1 MLRYARRRCIL
12 SCQVGAVCGGRMGRE
27 PVGGELPM
35 LTVARA
41 AARALLKDLPDHS
54 DIGGVCINLNYFE
67 NREVASFKARLAAL
81 AVHDRNYW
89 LGTLYTLMMSPADR
103 RAQAAYFTPPYLA
116 NAVIDMALDHGFDME
131 KHDVLDPAAGGAAFL
146 SLIADRMC
154 RAGISREDIAD
165 RLNGIEIDERLAR
178 ISEFLIAEQLEGFR
192 SRQIVRVGDS
202 INAQT
207 DESYD
212 LVVANP
218 PYGRIR
224 PDELA
229 KERWSKVAYS
239 NHINKY
245 AVFTELCL
253 RVAKTGGLVAL
264 VIPSSF
270 RGGPLYD
277 RMRSFVA
284 SQGQILALGTVT
296 NRADVFADV
305 AQDVSVLLVRKGA
318 PHRAKQRVKF
328 PAITGAGVSH
338 PVPAGLLPKDMSSPW
353 LAGTDARKDR
363 GGATLSDYG
372 VSAKAGYF
380 VWNREW
386 DRICDP
392 EDEQAYPL
400 FWAKNV
406 RAKSL
411 CRPLNRS
418 GDGIDFV
425 RVPPGSTAIVNGPA
439 AIVQRVTNSSQP
451 RRIVAATVDRDS
463 IVPWKGFVSENHT
476 IVLSAADA
484 TDLDLLVS
492 LLNTKAVDERYRAVS
507 GTATVS
513 VTLLRELDLPS
524 PHAFRAALQR
534 TDDIEEAA
542 VIAYRNG
549 NVHSFSEAS

>member
-1 MLRYARRRCIL
+1 M
-12 SCQVGAVCGGRMGRE
+12 
-27 PVGGELPM
+27 GELKARGHSALPI
-35 LTVARA
+35 LTLAKT
-41 AARALLKDLPDHS
+41 AARALLKCLPDDK
-54 DIGGVCINLNYFE
+54 DIGNVCIDLDHFE
-67 NREVASFKARLAAL
+67 SKEVARFKARLATL
-81 AVHDRNYW
+81 PVHDRNYW
-89 LGTLYTLMMSPADR
+89 LGTLYTLMMSPGDR
-103 RAQAAYFTPPYLA
+103 RARAAYFTPPYLA
-116 NAVIDMALDHGFDME
+116 SAVIDMTLDHGFDIE

-146 SLIADRMC
+146 SLIADRMH
-154 RAGISREDIAD
+154 RAGLPKKDIAD
-165 RLNGIEIDERLAR
+165 RLNGIEIDEQLAQM
-178 ISEFLIAEQLEGFR
+178 SESLIAEQLEGFR

-202 INAQT
+202 IYAQS
-207 DESYD
+207 DVSYD
-212 LVVANP
+212 LVIANP
-218 PYGRIR
+218 PYGRMR
-224 PDELA
+224 PNDLPEA
-229 KERWSKVAYS
+229 RWGKVAYR

-245 AVFTELCL
+245 AIFTELCL
-253 RVAKTGGLVAL
+253 RVARKDGLVAL

-284 SQGQILALGTVT
+284 SQGQILVLGTVT

-318 PHRAKQRVKF
+318 PHRANHRVKF

-338 PVPAGLLPKDMSSPW
+338 PVPAGLLPNDMSSPW
-353 LAGTDARKDR
+353 LAGTDARSDY

-386 DRICDP
+386 DRICDSA
-392 EDEQAYPL
+392 DGHAHPL

-406 RAKSL
+406 KTKSL

-425 RVPPGSTAIVNGPA
+425 RVPPGSTAIVYGPA
-439 AIVQRVTNSSQP
+439 AIVQRITNSSQP
-451 RRIVAATVDRDS
+451 RRIVAATVDQES
-463 IVPWKGFVSENHT
+463 IAPWKGFVSENHT
-476 IVLSAADA
+476 IVLSASNA

-513 VTLLRELDLPS
+513 VKLLRKLDLPT
-524 PHAFRAALQR
+524 PHAFRTALQE
-534 TDDIEEAA
+534 TDDIEAAA

-549 NVHSFSEAS
+549 NVQSFSEAS

>member
-1 MLRYARRRCIL
+1 MKARG
-12 SCQVGAVCGGRMGRE
+12 QTA
-27 PVGGELPM
+27 LPM

-41 AARALLKDLPDHS
+41 AARALLKDLPEHS
-54 DIGGVCINLNYFE
+54 DIGSICINLTPFE
-67 NREVASFKARLAAL
+67 NREVAGFKARLAAL
-81 AVHDRNYW
+81 SVHDRNYW

-116 NAVIDMALDHGFDME
+116 NAVIDMALDHGFEIE

-146 SLIADRMC
+146 SLIADRMH
-154 RAGISREDIAD
+154 RAGLPKKVIAD

-178 ISEFLIAEQLEGFR
+178 MSEFLIAEQLEGFR
-192 SRQIVRVGDS
+192 SRQIVKVGDS
-202 INAQT
+202 IQAQT
-207 DESYD
+207 DGAYD
-212 LVVANP
+212 LVIANP
-218 PYGRIR
+218 PYGRMR

-229 KERWSKVAYS
+229 EDRWGKVAYG

-253 RVAKTGGLVAL
+253 RSAKTGGLVAL

-318 PHRAKQRVKF
+318 PHRTEQRVKF
-328 PAITGAGVSH
+328 PAITGAGISH
-338 PVPAGLLPKDMSSPW
+338 PVPAGLLPNDMSSPW
-353 LAGTDARKDR
+353 LAGTDVRKDR

-406 RAKSL
+406 RVKSL
-411 CRPLNRS
+411 CRPMNRT

-425 RVPPGSTAIVNGPA
+425 RVPSGSTAIVDGPA

-451 RRIVAATVDRDS
+451 RRIVAATVDLDS
-463 IVPWKGFVSENHT
+463 IAPWKGFVSENHT
-476 IVLSAADA
+476 IVLSTSDAAE
-484 TDLDLLVS
+484 LDLLVS

-542 VIAYRNG
+542 AIAYRNG
-549 NVHSFSEAS
+549 NVQSFSEAS

>member
-1 MLRYARRRCIL
+1 MNAIERSA
-12 SCQVGAVCGGRMGRE
+12 
-27 PVGGELPM
+27 LPM

-41 AARALLKDLPDHS
+41 AARALLDEMPDHT
-54 DIGGVCINLNYFE
+54 DIGSVCTDLGPFE
-67 NREVASFKARLAAL
+67 SREVTYFKARLAGL
-81 AVHDRNYW
+81 SVHDRNYW

-116 NAVIDMALDHGFDME
+116 NAIIDIALDHGFDIE

-146 SLIADRMC
+146 SLIADRMY
-154 RAGISREDIAD
+154 RAELPRENIVG
-165 RLNGIEIDERLAR
+165 RLNGIEIDEQLAR
-178 ISEFLIAEQLEGFR
+178 MSEFLIAEQLGGFR
-192 SRQIVRVGDS
+192 NRQIVKVGDS
-202 INAQT
+202 IQERL

-212 LVVANP
+212 LVIANP
-218 PYGRIR
+218 PYGRLR
-224 PDELA
+224 PEELPDD
-229 KERWSKVAYS
+229 RWAKVAYG

-245 AVFTELCL
+245 AVFTELCI
-253 RVAKTGGLVAL
+253 RVAKSGGLVAL

-318 PHRAKQRVKF
+318 PHRTEQRVEF

-338 PVPAGLLPKDMSSPW
+338 PVPAGLLPKDMSKPW
-353 LAGTDARKDR
+353 LAGIDASTDR

-372 VSAKAGYF
+372 VTAKAGYF

-386 DRICDP
+386 DRICAS

-400 FWAKNV
+400 FWAKNIK
-406 RAKSL
+406 AKSR
-411 CRPLNRS
+411 CRPSNRK

-425 RVPPGSTAIVNGPA
+425 RVPRGSTAIISGPA
-439 AIVQRVTNSSQP
+439 ALVQRVTNSSQL
-451 RRIVAATVDRDS
+451 RRIVAATVDLDS
-463 IVPWKGFVSENHT
+463 IAPWKGFVSENHT
-476 IVLSAADA
+476 IVLSASDFAN
-484 TDLDLLVS
+484 LDLLVS
-492 LLNTKAVDERYRAVS
+492 LLNTKAVDQRYRSVS

-524 PHAFRAALQR
+524 PHAFRMALQR
-534 TDDIEEAA
+534 TGDIEEAA
-542 VIAYRNG
+542 VIAYRSG
-549 NVHSFSEAS
+549 NVQTFSEAS

>member
-1 MLRYARRRCIL
+1 MLGTAPAIMLECGKCEAGDLTARGQC
-12 SCQVGAVCGGRMGRE
+12 AW
-27 PVGGELPM
+27 PM
-35 LTVARA
+35 LTVAKA
-41 AARALLKDLPDHS
+41 AARALLKNLPDHC
-54 DIGGVCINLNYFE
+54 DIDSVCIDLKPFE
-67 NREVASFKARLAAL
+67 HKEVAIFRNRLAAL
-81 AVHDRNYW
+81 SPHDRNYW
-89 LGTLYTLMMSPADR
+89 RGTLYTLMMSPADR

-116 NAVIDMALDHGFDME
+116 NAVIDMALDHGFDIK
-131 KHDVLDPAAGGAAFL
+131 KHNVLDPAAGGAAFL
-146 SLIADRMC
+146 SLIADRMY
-154 RAGISREDIAD
+154 RAGLPREDIAA

-178 ISEFLIAEQLEGFR
+178 MSEFLIAEQLEGFR
-192 SRQIVRVGDS
+192 SRQIVTVGDS
-202 INAQT
+202 IHAQT
-207 DESYD
+207 DGSYD
-212 LVVANP
+212 LVIANP
-218 PYGRIR
+218 PYGRMR
-224 PDELA
+224 PNELP
-229 KERWSKVAYS
+229 EGRWGKVAYG

-245 AVFTELCL
+245 AIFTELCL
-253 RVAKTGGLVAL
+253 RVAKPGGLVAL

-305 AQDVSVLLVRKGA
+305 AQDVSVLLVRRGA
-318 PHRAKQRVKF
+318 PHRTKERVKF

-386 DRICDP
+386 DRICDSQ
-392 EDEQAYPL
+392 DEQAYPL

-406 RAKSL
+406 RAKSH
-411 CRPLNRS
+411 CRPMNRS

-425 RVPPGSTAIVNGPA
+425 RVPLGSTAIVDGPA

-451 RRIVAATVDRDS
+451 RRIVAAMVDRDS
-463 IVPWKGFVSENHT
+463 IAPWKGFVSENHT
-476 IVLSAADA
+476 IVLSGSDAA
-484 TDLDLLVS
+484 DLDLLVS

-534 TDDIEEAA
+534 TNDIEEAA
-542 VIAYRNG
+542 VIAYSAG
-549 NVHSFSEAS
+549 NVEMLSEAS